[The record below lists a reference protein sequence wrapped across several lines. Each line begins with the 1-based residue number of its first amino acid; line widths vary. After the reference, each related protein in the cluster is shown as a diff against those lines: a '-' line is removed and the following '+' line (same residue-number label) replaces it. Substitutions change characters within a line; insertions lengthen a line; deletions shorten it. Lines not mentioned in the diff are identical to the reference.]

1 MTDTMLEKVRKLLA
15 KAEDPACTLDEAAAF
30 TDKAAQLIAK
40 YGVDRALLA
49 RTAPE
54 TDPVGDLIIGVH
66 APYALDKAGLLA
78 GVAGALRCESVRRAH
93 WQGDRRS
100 YSVHLFGFSSDLER
114 VDLLFTSLLVQ
125 AAYGLAATPVP
136 RHESAAA
143 YRRSWLVGFTA
154 AVVGRLRA
162 AEAAAARS
170 AEADARAE
178 GPSGSGVSV
187 ALVLADRSA
196 RVEAAVAS
204 AYPHARTSGP
214 RLLRGSGMSR
224 GYAAGERADLGAAR
238 SVGRQ
243 RAGVAR

>member
-1 MTDTMLEKVRKLLA
+1 MTDTILEKVRKLLA
-15 KAEDPACTLDEAAAF
+15 KAEDPACTIDEAAAF

-49 RTAPE
+49 RVAPE

-66 APYALDKAGLLA
+66 SPYALDKSGLLA

-100 YSVHLFGFSSDLER
+100 YSMHLFGFASDLER
-114 VDLLFTSLLVQ
+114 VELLFTSLLVQ
-125 AAYGLAATPVP
+125 AAYGLASAPVP
-136 RHESAAA
+136 PHESAAA
-143 YRRSWLVGFTA
+143 YRRSWLVGFTS

-162 AEAAAARS
+162 AEAHAAQS

-178 GPSGSGVSV
+178 GASGGVSV

-196 RVEAAVAS
+196 RVGAAVAE
-204 AYPHARTSGP
+204 AYPRLRTSGP
-214 RLLRGSGMSR
+214 RMLRGSGMSR
-224 GYAAGERADLGAAR
+224 GYAAGERADLGVGR
-238 SVGRQ
+238 SVTRP
-243 RAGVAR
+243 RAGLTH